1 MPLTSRTWPIPP
13 RESHEHAYNHL
24 IRWLSNMPTG
34 DPTYQHAGLQL
45 WTESSRVLGARATSD
60 QRSEWIFARL
70 REEGAATGA
79 DTPTV
84 REGSELHLF
93 PGTSEPVMAHR
104 HTYYGDAGG
113 WVADTASVAPTAWVD
128 PGASVFEHAIVQGHA
143 RIQDRA
149 TVRGNALVEGYA
161 GVFGSAVVSGNAV
174 VSVDSAVY
182 GNALVTGNARVTDG
196 GRVFDRAVVEG
207 NAYVG
212 GYANVHG
219 SAVLTGAASIGD
231 NDVITE
237 GTMSAPVNYRR
248 CTRCRNRQ
256 RETSD
261 NFSQSR
267 GRFNSW
273 CRECMRVYAR
283 ERRAAQANNLPNNRR
298 FGVEI
303 EFHGS
308 RSEATRAL
316 NAAGI
321 ECEEEG
327 YNHQHRSHW
336 KIVPDGSVSAGGELV
351 SPILRGEDGF
361 SQIRKAC
368 QALRASGATVSL
380 ETGLHVHHDVA
391 GLRVSAFK
399 RMVHNWRDSQDAI
412 DTLVA
417 PSRRG
422 HQNYTSPL
430 TPWDLELVDSLDSM
444 TNARSRLGDHNERF
458 RAFNVQAY
466 GRHGTVEVRQHQ
478 GTLNADKIIAWVKFG
493 QAFILAAVDGTD
505 IEATDGEELLAALGD
520 HLDSHLRTYLTE
532 RIAVLAS
539 ARGDDEGTRRHAP
552 QYEDSNDDEDYYGDD
567 DDDSPCECEVCVAN
581 RSIDFAEAF

>member
-1 MPLTSRTWPIPP
+1 MSTS
-13 RESHEHAYNHL
+13 
-24 IRWLSNMPTG
+24 
-34 DPTYQHAGLQL
+34 DPMYQRAGMQL
-45 WTESSRVLGARATSD
+45 WTESLRALAGTTATSD
-60 QRSEWIFARL
+60 RRAEWIFARV
-70 REEGAATGA
+70 REEGSTG
-79 DTPTV
+79 TPSDP

-104 HTYYGDAGG
+104 HQSSDTYYGDAGG

-128 PGASVFEHAIVQGHA
+128 PGASVLEHAIVQGHA

-149 TVRGNALVEGYA
+149 SVRGNALVEGYS
-161 GVFGSAVVSGNAV
+161 GVFASAVVSGNAV

-182 GNALVTGNARVTDG
+182 GDALVTGNARVTDSA
-196 GRVFDRAVVEG
+196 RVFDRAVVEG
-207 NAYVG
+207 TAYVH
-212 GYANVHG
+212 GYANVCG
-219 SAVLTGAASIGD
+219 NATLTGTASIGE
-231 NDVITE
+231 NDILDTGTVSEPVI
-237 GTMSAPVNYRR
+237 YRR
-248 CTRCRNRQ
+248 CTRCRNRH

-283 ERRAAQANNLPNNRR
+283 ERRAGQTNNLPNNRR

-308 RSEATRAL
+308 RSDAVRAL
-316 NAAGI
+316 NGAGI

-336 KIVPDGSVSAGGELV
+336 KIVPDGSVSRGGELV

-361 SQIRKAC
+361 NQIRKAC

-430 TPWDLELVDSLDSM
+430 TPWDIELVDGLESM
-444 TNARSRLGDHNERF
+444 TGARSVLGDHNERF

-520 HLDSHLRTYLTE
+520 HLDSQLRTYLTE

-539 ARGDDEGTRRHAP
+539 ARGDDEGTRRHVP
-552 QYEDSNDDEDYYGDD
+552 SYEDDDSDDDHED
-567 DDDSPCECEVCVAN
+567 DDDSPCECASCVES
-581 RSIDFAEAF
+581 RVDYAEAF

>member
-1 MPLTSRTWPIPP
+1 MPLTTTEVPVR
-13 RESHEHAYNHL
+13 RLGENAYGHL
-24 IRWLSNMPTG
+24 LRYCPNNRRQVDRLWEQSQEAVPTMVDG
-34 DPTYQHAGLQL
+34 
-45 WTESSRVLGARATSD
+45 RVHARA
-60 QRSEWIFARL
+60 EWVLARL
-70 REEGAATGA
+70 GYVSPTSPVPAETGA
-79 DTPTV
+79 LPD
-84 REGSELHLF
+84 GSTLHLF
-93 PGTSEPVMAHR
+93 PGTSEAVPAHR
-104 HTYYGDAGG
+104 HSNSGWGSEPAG
-113 WVADTASVAPTAWVD
+113 WVADTASVAST
-128 PGASVFEHAIVQGHA
+128 AIVESDACVFGNATVADYA
-143 RIQDRA
+143 RVQERA
-149 TVRGNALVEGYA
+149 VVRGNAHVEDYA
-161 GVFGSAVVSGNAV
+161 SVLGRAVVSG
-174 VSVDSAVY
+174 SAVISRD
-182 GNALVTGNARVTDG
+182 AAISDDAQVAGNARVTGDA
-196 GRVFDRAVVEG
+196 RVYDRAIVEG
-207 NAYVG
+207 NAIVRG
-212 GYANVHG
+212 QANVCG
-219 SAVLTGAASIGD
+219 SAVLTGSASIGD
-231 NDVITE
+231 NDVTDYGVMTE
-237 GTMSAPVNYRR
+237 PAAYRR
-248 CTRCRNRQ
+248 CTRCGHRR
-256 RETSD
+256 RETSEY
-261 NFSQSR
+261 FSQSR

-283 ERRAAQANNLPNNRR
+283 ERRAAQTNNLPNNRR

-308 RSEATRAL
+308 RSDAVRAL

-336 KIVPDGSVSAGGELV
+336 KIVPDGSVSNGGELV
-351 SPILRGEDGF
+351 SPILRGENGF
-361 SQIRKAC
+361 AQIRTAC
-368 QALRASGATVSL
+368 RALRASGATVSL

-399 RMVHNWRDSQDAI
+399 RMVHNWCDSQAAI

-520 HLDSHLRTYLTE
+520 HLDSQLRTYLTE
-532 RIAVLAS
+532 RISVLAS
-539 ARGDDEGTRRHAP
+539 ARGDDEGTRRHGS
-552 QYEDSNDDEDYYGDD
+552 QYEDSDEDDYFGDD
-567 DDDSPCECEVCVAN
+567 DDDSPCDCASCVES
-581 RSIDFAEAF
+581 RVDYAEAF